1 MSIRRQSFQWCM
13 IVGACALLG
22 VAVYYLATFIGL
34 NIAVAN
40 AGLTPFY
47 QQMIRAM
54 WIGYCIQASLL
65 GLLFIV
71 AALRPHWIS
80 RPPIVI
86 CGLLPLAEA
95 VLGFSFTGSYVL
107 MMLLACAALF
117 VLVGAVLWPTRPA
130 RRRHHRRGERS
141 GFGCA
146 AGRRDRRCIGGST
159 TAGASA
165 TTSATVPP
173 P

>member
-1 MSIRRQSFQWCM
+1 MVI
-13 IVGACALLG
+13 GAVALLG
-22 VAVYYLATFIGL
+22 VAVYYLVTYVGL
-34 NIAVAN
+34 NIAVEN
-40 AGLTPFY
+40 AGLTRFY

-54 WIGYCIQASLL
+54 WIGYCVQATLL

-80 RPPIVI
+80 RPLIVI

-107 MMLLACAALF
+107 MMMLAGAALF
-117 VLVGAVLWPTRPA
+117 VLVGAVLWPNTPDTPMID
-130 RRRHHRRGERS
+130 
-141 GFGCA
+141 
-146 AGRRDRRCIGGST
+146 AGGVPPV
-159 TAGASA
+159 AP
-165 TTSATVPP
+165 TSSTVPP

>member
-1 MSIRRQSFQWCM
+1 MSLRNSSFRWCM
-13 IVGACALLG
+13 VVGAIALLG
-22 VAVYYLATFIGL
+22 VAVYYLATFVGL

-54 WIGYCIQASLL
+54 WIGYCLQASLL

-80 RPPIVI
+80 RPLIVI

-95 VLGFSFTGSYVL
+95 ILAFSYTGSYWL
-107 MMLLACAALF
+107 MLLLFVAALF
-117 VLVGAVLWPTRPA
+117 VLLGALLWPTRIATAAPAPEAAPA
-130 RRRHHRRGERS
+130 RPV
-141 GFGCA
+141 
-146 AGRRDRRCIGGST
+146 
-159 TAGASA
+159 
-165 TTSATVPP
+165 TSEPLPP
-173 P
+173 L

>member
-1 MSIRRQSFQWCM
+1 MSLRNASFRWCM
-13 IVGACALLG
+13 VIGACALLG
-22 VAVYYLATFIGL
+22 VAVYYLVTYVGL

-54 WIGYCIQASLL
+54 WIGYCLQASLL
-65 GLLFIV
+65 GVLFIV

-80 RPPIVI
+80 RPLVVI

-95 VLGFSFTGSYVL
+95 VLAFSFTGSYWL
-107 MMLLACAALF
+107 MMLLSAAALL
-117 VLVGAVLWPTRPA
+117 VLVAAMLWPTQPA
-130 RRRHHRRGERS
+130 G
-141 GFGCA
+141 GVPDA
-146 AGRRDRRCIGGST
+146 AADGV
-159 TAGASA
+159 AGVPGAA
-165 TTSATVPP
+165 TSSATVPP